1 LKSFCSLLA
10 LALTLGLGL
19 SGVVRADDVTLL
31 RAAQVFDGEA
41 MHADW
46 IVLVEGKSIL
56 YAGAAEDVPE
66 TGVDNTIDLPG
77 QTLLPGLI
85 EGHSHILLH
94 PYDEAVWNDQVLKE
108 SVAERVARAVNHARD
123 SLMAGITT
131 MRDLG
136 SEGAGY
142 ADVGVRDSINKGI
155 IPGPRLL
162 VAGKAIVATGS
173 YGPKGF
179 HEGVDVP
186 LGAETA
192 DGYDDLVRVVRSQIG
207 RNIDFVK
214 VYADYRWGPD
224 GAASATFTQD
234 ELETIVAV
242 TKSSGRPVV
251 VHAGTAEAMTR
262 AILAGVET
270 IEHGDG
276 ATREVYKLMVEH
288 KVALCPTL
296 AAGDAITQ
304 YSGWNKGVDPEPPRI
319 QNKRRSFKAA
329 LDAGVTICFGGDV
342 GVYPHGDNVRE
353 LEMMV
358 DYGMSA
364 GDALRSATAVN
375 ADLFHIADKVG
386 RIRSGLLADIIAV
399 DGNPQDDISALRK
412 VRLVMKDGEVYRQ

>member
-1 LKSFCSLLA
+1 MKQVCLLLA
-10 LALTLGLGL
+10 AVLGIT
-19 SGVVRADDVTLL
+19 SVVYAQESVTLL
-31 RAAQVFDGEA
+31 NPERVFDGEE

-46 IVLVEGKSIL
+46 VVLVEGTSIL
-56 YAGAAEDVPE
+56 YAGDAEDAPDI
-66 TGVDNTIDLPG
+66 GVANTIDLPG

-94 PYDEAVWNDQVLKE
+94 PYDEAVWSDQVLKE
-108 SVAERVARAVNHARD
+108 SVAERVARAVNHARY

-207 RNIDFVK
+207 SNIDFVK

-224 GAASATFTQD
+224 GAASPTFTQE
-234 ELETIVAV
+234 ELASIVAV

-251 VHAGTAEAMTR
+251 VHAATAEAMTR

-296 AAGDAITQ
+296 AAGDAIAQ
-304 YSGWNKGVDPEPPRI
+304 YSGWNKGVDPEPLRI

-375 ADLFHIADKVG
+375 ADLFHVADKVG
-386 RIRSGLLADIIAV
+386 RIRAGLLADVIAV
-399 DGNPQDDISALRK
+399 DGNPEDDISALRN
-412 VRLVMKDGEVYRQ
+412 VRLVMKDGVVYRQ

>member
-1 LKSFCSLLA
+1 MKQVFLLLA
-10 LALTLGLGL
+10 IVLGV
-19 SGVVRADDVTLL
+19 SDAVVAQESVTLL
-31 RAAQVFDGEA
+31 KPEQVFDGEQT
-41 MHADW
+41 HAGW
-46 IVLVEGKSIL
+46 VVLVKGNFIL
-56 YAGAAEDVPE
+56 YAGDADDAPATDV
-66 TGVDNTIDLPG
+66 DRSIDLPG

-94 PYDEAVWNDQVLKE
+94 PYDETVWNDQVLKE
-108 SVAERVARAVNHARD
+108 SIAERVTRAVNHVRN
-123 SLMAGITT
+123 SLMAGVTT

-162 VAGKAIVATGS
+162 VAGKALVATGS

-224 GAASATFTQD
+224 GAASPTFTQR
-234 ELETIVAV
+234 ELETIVEV
-242 TKSSGRPVV
+242 TRSSGRSVV
-251 VHAGTAEAMTR
+251 AHASTAEAMRR

-276 ATREVYKLMVEH
+276 ATADVYKLMVKH
-288 KVALCPTL
+288 NVALCPTL
-296 AAGDAITQ
+296 AAGDAIAQ
-304 YSGWNKGVDPEPPRI
+304 YSGWNKGVDPEPPRL

-358 DYGMSA
+358 DYGMPA
-364 GDALRSATAVN
+364 EDVLRSATSIN
-375 ADLFHIADKVG
+375 AGLFHIADKVG
-386 RIRSGLLADIIAV
+386 RIRTGLLADIIAV
-399 DGNPQDDISALRK
+399 EGDPGRDISDLRN
-412 VRLVMKDGEVYRQ
+412 VRLVMKDGVVYRQ